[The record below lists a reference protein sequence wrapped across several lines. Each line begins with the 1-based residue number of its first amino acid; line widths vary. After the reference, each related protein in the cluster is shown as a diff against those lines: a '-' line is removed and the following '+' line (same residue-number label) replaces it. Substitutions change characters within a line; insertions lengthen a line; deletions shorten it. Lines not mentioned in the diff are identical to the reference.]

1 MREATIDVLPK
12 AHPLLC
18 RRVSAEAG
26 TSRSNSAM
34 QTPPVHAGLLR
45 DGSRRRVGV
54 LNPYYG
60 LEKVSYTLP
69 LRDFSFVTV
78 KALPIHRYL
87 DKRGTFWAQT
97 PFVADRSVELVH
109 TFNSL
114 PVNSRRFV
122 VSFEMELPRY
132 LGRCSSAQMN
142 IGWRI
147 LRSNRCKAVL
157 ALSEAARKFLEAR
170 LLRSGNTDLGAKLGV
185 FRGAVL
191 SDGVTGAFD
200 GPTDDARP
208 LQVIFVG
215 ADARRKGLVPL
226 LGALQKLRDGGL
238 EVGLTVVSSI
248 EDHTYVFPD
257 DFHPAAELR
266 ARIQALSWVRYH
278 PHLPNARV
286 KELMRRS
293 DLFVVPT
300 LDESLGWAII
310 EAGMAGIP
318 VISTNIFAIP
328 ELVQD
333 GEGGRLVPLERNEDL
348 RWSGI
353 YLGADPKREAAAQA
367 LPTLEAKLV
376 ELLNDAN
383 ANRALL
389 KRWGRASRDRLSKM
403 YDPGMA
409 AATLEQI
416 YRRAL
421 S

>member
-1 MREATIDVLPK
+1 LGP
-12 AHPLLC
+12 
-18 RRVSAEAG
+18 
-26 TSRSNSAM
+26 NSAM
-34 QTPPVHAGLLR
+34 EPPPVHAGLLR

-60 LEKVSYTLP
+60 LEKVSYALP
-69 LRDFSFVTV
+69 LEKFSFVTV
-78 KALPIHRYL
+78 KAVPIHRYL

-114 PVNSRRFV
+114 PLNSRRFV

-142 IGWRI
+142 FGWRL
-147 LRSNRCKAVL
+147 LRSNRCKAIL

-185 FRGAVL
+185 FRGAV
-191 SDGVTGAFD
+191 SSEDMTGALD
-200 GPTDDARP
+200 GRVDHSGP
-208 LQVIFVG
+208 LRLIFVG

-226 LGALQKLRDGGL
+226 LGALQKLRNGGL
-238 EVGLTVVSSI
+238 EVVLTVVSSV

-266 ARIQALSWVRYH
+266 ARIPALSWVRYH

-293 DLFVVPT
+293 DLFVLPT
-300 LDESLGWAII
+300 LDESLGWAIV
-310 EAGMAGIP
+310 EAGMAGLP
-318 VISTNIFAIP
+318 LISTNVFAIP

-333 GEGGRLVPLERNEDL
+333 GEGGRLLPLELNEDL
-348 RWSGI
+348 RWNSI
-353 YLGADPKREAAAQA
+353 YLGDGAKRKAAAQA
-367 LPTLEAKLV
+367 FAIIEEKLV
-376 ELLNDAN
+376 EWLNDAN

-389 KRWGRASRDRLSKM
+389 RKWGRASRDRLSRM
-403 YDPGMA
+403 YDSERA

-421 S
+421 N